1 MQPEKMTGT
10 LKEQLNSI
18 TPALQEMQM
27 RKEARLKQFI
37 EVQTEIQ
44 RIASE
49 IAGRPENEAIT
60 VNQEDL
66 SLKKLEEHQSELQ
79 RLKREKVPEAQK
91 NSSRVKYRAIQAPC
105 YLIYLLE
112 FYLLQSDRLCKVEE
126 YKVLI
131 HNYAKIMGMDPSK
144 ILSNVHTSLLDG
156 ANDQQTKNISD
167 DILNKLNTMVQ
178 QLKEEKNQRMDK
190 VISYPSANTSIMH
203 RTDVIIRNLELA
215 KCITCLRSYI
225 CFELAG
231 MGAPLHPVLIIYNR
245 YTPKFQGYN

>member
-27 RKEARLKQFI
+27 RKEARLKQFR

-79 RLKREKVPEAQK
+79 RLKREK
-91 NSSRVKYRAIQAPC
+91 
-105 YLIYLLE
+105 
-112 FYLLQSDRLCKVEE
+112 SDRLCKVEE